1 MLPYVGCKYLGV
13 IRKKYLRKNKKFILG
28 NAAVL
33 EVGI

>member
-13 IRKKYLRKNKKFILG
+13 IRKNKKFILG